1 MVPPRAKRRQVN
13 PAVPIAVGGVLAAM
27 GIVGVEY
34 GARRRSPARGPNRPA
49 APTPSDQASG
59 PHRPAAPASSRA
71 SGVPASAFSSRRGSR
86 ESVNG
91 YEPSVAGP
99 SAPDVGRS
107 EAPGA
112 RPPPRAVQTRR
123 RDTSASVNVHTP
135 GGTRLVPEEVQQALQ
150 AVGTNALVEQG
161 LQGVSQLSEAPL
173 NPLEAACEITQA
185 STQVAEALETP
196 GVLPVICT
204 HLMEADSVSQAA
216 SSLAAGGRFELM
228 DVTDPPSRTP
238 VNPEALSMALGMGQT
253 RYGTVTAQLG
263 PGVNVRYEES
273 YVGWYGMKFPAHLIL
288 HFAKFLKQI
297 LVVALIMLLIAW
309 AMYGHPIAYK
319 MVEGTVVGVGI
330 PVDLAAAG
338 GALMRG
344 FRHWAEDMMA
354 RWRFSR
360 LTIPRAT
367 S

>member
-1 MVPPRAKRRQVN
+1 M
-13 PAVPIAVGGVLAAM
+13 AAM
-27 GIVGVEY
+27 GIGAVEY

-49 APTPSDQASG
+49 T
-59 PHRPAAPASSRA
+59 PASSRA

-86 ESVNG
+86 ESVTG
-91 YEPSVAGP
+91 SEPSVAGP
-99 SAPDVGRS
+99 SATDVG
-107 EAPGA
+107 
-112 RPPPRAVQTRR
+112 PPRAVQTRR

-173 NPLEAACEITQA
+173 NPLEAAIEITQA

-216 SSLAAGGRFELM
+216 SSLAAGGRFELV

-288 HFAKFLKQI
+288 HFAEFLKQI
-297 LVVALIMLLIAW
+297 LVVALIILLIAW
-309 AMYGHPIAYK
+309 AIYGHPIAYK

-330 PVDLAAAG
+330 PVDLAGAG

-354 RWRFSR
+354 RWRLSR